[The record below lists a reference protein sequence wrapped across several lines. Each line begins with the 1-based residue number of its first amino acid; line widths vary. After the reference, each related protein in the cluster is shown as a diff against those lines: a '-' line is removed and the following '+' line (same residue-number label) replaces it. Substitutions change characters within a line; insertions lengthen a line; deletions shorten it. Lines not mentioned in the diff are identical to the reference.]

1 MTDTQVLQVLGLVY
15 FSAGIGLLLSPKLSE
30 RMLKEYSESSALLFL
45 SGILAIVVGYLLV
58 AFRASWDTDLRSII
72 VTAVGWL
79 ALAK

>member
-79 ALAK
+79 ALVK